1 MIVRLVDFKGEARIP
16 DLFASI
22 GANADVNTATQA
34 EVFEYC
40 EKYEPLFLDMFYH
53 RHEEDRTEIE
63 QYAEL
68 PEEQQTD
75 AEKNFLLQLLRT
87 MIADYVAFYY
97 FRAMSVLNSGVGAVI
112 MQPQHANRTDIVNKC
127 VVVWNDMVRIA
138 RKLHVE
144 MFGWEYP
151 KEEIFHKINFLGL

>member
-1 MIVRLVDFKGEARIP
+1 MIVRLVDFKGEAKIP

-34 EVFEYC
+34 EVLEYC
-40 EKYEPLFLDMFYH
+40 EKYEPLFLDMFYKK
-53 RHEEDRTEIE
+53 HEEDRTEIE

-68 PEEQQTD
+68 PAEQQTD
-75 AEKNFLLQLLRT
+75 AEKNSILQSLRN

-127 VVVWNDMVRIA
+127 VAVWNDMVRMS

>member
-1 MIVRLVDFKGEARIP
+1 MIVRLVDFKGEAKIP
-16 DLFASI
+16 DLYAPV
-22 GANADVNTATQA
+22 GANADVNTATQN
-34 EVFEYC
+34 EVLEYC
-40 EKYEPLFLDMFYH
+40 EKYEPQFLEMFYRKH
-53 RHEEDRTEIE
+53 DEELEEILA
-63 QYAEL
+63 YNEL

-75 AEKNFLLQLLRT
+75 DEKNSILQSLRN

-127 VVVWNDMVRIA
+127 VAVWNDMVRIA
-138 RKLHVE
+138 RKLHVD

-151 KEEIFHKINFLGL
+151 KDEIFHKINFLNL